1 MFKTSMAVMLLTTA
15 QEAFAKMTRDEVNAL
30 IDANIAAN
38 DYLFEIG
45 ATSTECSES
54 NIRRSL
60 KWYF

>member
-1 MFKTSMAVMLLTTA
+1 VMLLTTA